1 MNKYIKELEN
11 NGIWKNIPSPVMLLY
26 SDDKINLKIA
36 HCNEEFYKTL
46 SLIPENTSGQ
56 VIKDLPLKNIDI
68 LSDILVENIQTEIP
82 FSFIFRTSSG
92 GKDFSFSVK
101 SKCFFHEISGE
112 NLKFLLVILF
122 DNTEQD
128 LTIQHYKASLMEYN
142 ALFHTSPCMLLC
154 TEKNEDG
161 EIIATRCN
169 EKTARLY
176 KKAPEEIVGRSLE
189 NLLSPESYKKAM
201 DSFEYFETNFSPL
214 EEINYV
220 KKFDRDLVLYT
231 LKTPVYSHDRLVS
244 IFLFSLDIT
253 DKVHLQEE
261 NSRLLEEYNTAFN
274 LSIESM
280 WITSKG
286 KDGTFI
292 LERCNSQYLENF
304 EINGDPAGKT
314 YGEIFGEET
323 AKSYTEKYKKIFTQG
338 EPERYETEALIKGKH
353 KNFIISI
360 YPIKTNNEVV
370 RVLCTA
376 FDQTEKVQKAK
387 KLEYMTTHDS
397 LTGVYNRQYI
407 DVFSIEHI
415 FDVDDFIFVATFDI
429 NGLKITNDTFGYGTG
444 DKVLV
449 KVAEIIKE
457 KFKDCLCSRW
467 GSDEFA
473 VIGINY
479 TAEEVSRKVR
489 DFQNEVNILT
499 IEECPVSVSFG
510 YAFSKGENVDLVKLI
525 RRAEENMNN
534 QKYLVVN
541 THRYKY
547 LETLK
552 NMLFEKNYESNEHV
566 TRMQSI
572 AFRFAKYINL
582 DENEVNS
589 LVLSAVLHDI
599 GKVGV
604 SQEIL
609 SKNTGLTQE
618 EFEEVKKHTLIGYK
632 ICISSN
638 LPEEIA
644 LCVRQHHERY
654 DGRGYPDGISGE
666 NISKNARIIALIDS
680 FEVMVRGRSY
690 QDAVVI
696 NDALKEI
703 ERCSGTQFDPVL
715 AKQFVNMIKEENGII
730 DL

>member
-1 MNKYIKELEN
+1 MDKYVNDIID
-11 NGIWKNIPSPVMLLY
+11 NGVWQNIPSPVMLLHKERN
-26 SDDKINLKIA
+26 SGLKVA
-36 HCNEEFYKTL
+36 SCNEEFYKVL
-46 SLIPENTSGQ
+46 GLNANDISGKL
-56 VIKDLPLKNIDI
+56 VKDLPLENIGI
-68 LSDILVENIQTEIP
+68 LSDILEENFQTEIP
-82 FSFIFRTSSG
+82 FSFIFRTSNEA
-92 GKDFSFSVK
+92 KDYTFSVK
-101 SKCFFHEISGE
+101 SKCFFHNPSKEK
-112 NLKFLLVILF
+112 LKFLLVILF

-128 LTIQHYKASLMEYN
+128 LTIQHYKSSLMEYN
-142 ALFHTSPCMLLC
+142 ALFHTSPCMLMC
-154 TEKNEDG
+154 TEKNADG
-161 EIIATRCN
+161 QIIATRCN
-169 EKTARLY
+169 DRTARLY
-176 KKAPEEIVGRSLE
+176 KKKPEEIVGRSLE
-189 NLLSPESYKKAM
+189 NILSPNSYRKAL
-201 DSFEYFETNFSPL
+201 DSFEYFETNFTPL

-220 KKFDRDLVLYT
+220 KKFDRDMVLYT
-231 LKTPVYSHDRLVS
+231 LKTPVYSQDRLIS

-253 DKVHLQEE
+253 DKVQLQEE
-261 NSRLLEEYNTAFN
+261 NHRLLEEYNTAFK

-280 WITSKG
+280 WITTRTE
-286 KDGTFI
+286 DGEFV
-292 LERCNSQYLENF
+292 LERCNSQYILDF
-304 EINGDPAGKT
+304 EVGTDPSGKRYEEI
-314 YGEIFGEET
+314 YGTGV
-323 AKSYTEKYKKIFTQG
+323 AKEYTEKYKRIFSQG
-338 EPERYETEALIKGKH
+338 EPERYETETEINGKT
-353 KNFIISI
+353 KNFIIAM
-360 YPIKTNNEVV
+360 YPIKTNGEVV

-429 NGLKITNDTFGYGTG
+429 NGLKMTNDTFGYATG
-444 DKVLV
+444 DKVLI
-449 KVAEIIKE
+449 KVAEIVKE

-572 AFRFAKYINL
+572 AIRFAKYINL

-690 QDAVVI
+690 QDAVVVK
-696 NDALKEI
+696 DALKEI

-715 AKQFVNMIKEENGII
+715 ARQFINMIKEENGII